1 MYCLIDGWSGV
12 IMTGESPMQ
21 FATEVEAESW
31 AKRFGQAMFTARRDG
46 PDRKPRERR
55 IACGLTQQPDSNLQI
70 APGKP
75 CG

>member
-31 AKRFGQAMFTARRDG
+31 AKALRASDVHRPPRRSGSQA
-46 PDRKPRERR
+46 
-55 IACGLTQQPDSNLQI
+55 S
-70 APGKP
+70 
-75 CG
+75 